1 MQRALACCGN
11 RPPCGVWPGVQPA
24 WRTRKPQ
31 ARHRWAGRRQMKFR
45 QVSVWQV
52 YPRQMR
58 ICQVSPRQMKPWQM
72 KPWQEGVWLVQVL
85 WVRVL
90 RMRVLRMRVCLVR
103 VRWVWGRQMWVW
115 QKMWAWQ
122 KMRVWQARVRACLV
136 WVWQEQTWQ
145 EPTGQVRAWPAHC
158 RGGGFPAQPFQAMW
172 RLLAIP
178 CPPSDPVNAAGP
190 WVMAYPPAEPVP
202 GAGQPRD
209 ATVRLRRVHRG
220 WRCRRPRS
228 RVVRRAGYRL
238 AGSWQQGL

>member
-1 MQRALACCGN
+1 M
-11 RPPCGVWPGVQPA
+11 QPA

-31 ARHRWAGRRQMKFR
+31 ARHRWAGRRQMKFP

-85 WVRVL
+85 WV
-90 RMRVLRMRVCLVR
+90 RVLRMRVCLVR

-209 ATVRLRRVHRG
+209 ATVRLVGYTVDGGVVDSIEGGSPGRVSSC
-220 WRCRRPRS
+220 WIMA
-228 RVVRRAGYRL
+228 AGTVT
-238 AGSWQQGL
+238 